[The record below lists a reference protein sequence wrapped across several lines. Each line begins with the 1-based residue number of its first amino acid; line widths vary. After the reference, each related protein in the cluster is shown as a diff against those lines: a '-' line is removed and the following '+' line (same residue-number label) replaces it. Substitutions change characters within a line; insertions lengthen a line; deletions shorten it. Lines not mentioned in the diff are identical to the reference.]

1 MAAAS
6 ALVSEDSLLCPVCL
20 SVFTKPVSIPC
31 GHNFCMNCITD
42 YWSTLSVLQCPLC
55 KETFYTR
62 PLLRVNPV
70 IAEMAEK
77 VKKSLQEMLSSA
89 ERAGHEDV
97 LCSICA
103 GSKVRALK
111 SCLMCLLS
119 YCQTHLEPHQR
130 ISALKKHKLIDPV
143 QNLESRICR
152 DHGEP
157 LELICR
163 LDQRF
168 LCQSCK
174 CSDHKTHETVSLE
187 DEAEMRKSQLRLDN
201 NSMDQMI
208 QEREQ
213 KIQELQQSVKTSR
226 SKAEEAL
233 SYSRKVMTALVQHIK
248 TEFTRLSETIETKQE
263 INETEAESFIDE
275 LQAEITHMKKKKL
288 QFHEASLIRDP
299 FSFLENVLPLTYN
312 KPQLQD
318 WSAVTVTSDQFMI
331 QETLAEL
338 ETKVREEVSTL
349 YDVNF
354 RDGKEQ
360 RYDLNVFMAW
370 SRFGFSLKHNQRN
383 RSLEQE
389 SLLEKNPNKTN
400 RTILLVGE
408 TGAGKSTLINALLN
422 YTMGVKW
429 EDRVWFMI
437 AEEERRSQT
446 SDVIVYEI
454 FGFEDV
460 TLPYSLTIIDTPGY
474 GDTRGIEHDDIIS
487 HRLLDLFRSED
498 GVHEVHAVGL
508 VMKASVNR
516 LSDRLKYVFDSVMSL
531 FGKNLEKNIIALITH
546 SDGSRPKNPLQVLE
560 AANIKCAKNE
570 DSQPVYFLFN
580 NCQHEERME
589 ENTNFRNSW
598 ELTQTNMDHLTDLLG
613 KSNPQKLVKTAEVLN
628 ERIRLKACIQNLEDR
643 IELAE
648 LKQTEIRQIR
658 EALKQTNHRNKME
671 IEKLLSLL
679 ENLEK
684 EMKVLTAEKEKWL
697 SDSYQHAVRLEEIA
711 LKADSASTVV
721 HLDFLIEKMKEEGD
735 TDKVQKLEEMRREDG
750 GTKKQCKL
758 KRTPSPTLGD
768 PSPGIRETCKEPSGR
783 WY

>member
-77 VKKSLQEMLSSA
+77 VKKSLQEMFLSSA

-103 GSKVRALK
+103 GSKVKALK

-143 QNLESRICR
+143 KDLESRICR

-163 LDQRF
+163 LDQMF

-174 CSDHKTHETVSLE
+174 CGDHKTHETVSLE
-187 DEAEMRKSQLRLDN
+187 DEAEMRKSQLRLEN

-248 TEFTRLSETIETKQE
+248 TEFTRLSEAIETEQE

-275 LQAEITHMKKKKL
+275 LQGEITHMKKKKL

-318 WSAVTVTSDQFMI
+318 WSAVTVTSDRFMI

-338 ETKVREEVSTL
+338 ETAVREEVSTL
-349 YDVNF
+349 CNINF

-370 SRFGFSLKHNQRN
+370 SRFGFSLKH
-383 RSLEQE
+383 
-389 SLLEKNPNKTN
+389 
-400 RTILLVGE
+400 GE
-408 TGAGKSTLINALLN
+408 VTQSKSVSVSI
-422 YTMGVKW
+422 
-429 EDRVWFMI
+429 
-437 AEEERRSQT
+437 S
-446 SDVIVYEI
+446 
-454 FGFEDV
+454 
-460 TLPYSLTIIDTPGY
+460 TP
-474 GDTRGIEHDDIIS
+474 
-487 HRLLDLFRSED
+487 LF
-498 GVHEVHAVGL
+498 VHEL
-508 VMKASVNR
+508 
-516 LSDRLKYVFDSVMSL
+516 L
-531 FGKNLEKNIIALITH
+531 F
-546 SDGSRPKNPLQVLE
+546 
-560 AANIKCAKNE
+560 
-570 DSQPVYFLFN
+570 
-580 NCQHEERME
+580 
-589 ENTNFRNSW
+589 
-598 ELTQTNMDHLTDLLG
+598 
-613 KSNPQKLVKTAEVLN
+613 
-628 ERIRLKACIQNLEDR
+628 
-643 IELAE
+643 
-648 LKQTEIRQIR
+648 
-658 EALKQTNHRNKME
+658 
-671 IEKLLSLL
+671 
-679 ENLEK
+679 
-684 EMKVLTAEKEKWL
+684 
-697 SDSYQHAVRLEEIA
+697 
-711 LKADSASTVV
+711 
-721 HLDFLIEKMKEEGD
+721 
-735 TDKVQKLEEMRREDG
+735 VQ
-750 GTKKQCKL
+750 
-758 KRTPSPTLGD
+758 
-768 PSPGIRETCKEPSGR
+768 
-783 WY
+783 

>member
-1 MAAAS
+1 MAAAL

-31 GHNFCMNCITD
+31 GHNFCMNCITE
-42 YWSTLSVLQCPLC
+42 YWSALSVLQCPLC
-55 KETFYTR
+55 KEMFCTR

-77 VKKSLQEMLSSA
+77 VKKSLQEMFLSSS
-89 ERAGHEDV
+89 EQAGHEDV
-97 LCSICA
+97 LCSMCA
-103 GSKVRALK
+103 GSKVKALK

-119 YCQTHLEPHQR
+119 YCRTHLEPHQR

-143 QNLESRICR
+143 TNLENRVCQ

-163 LDQRF
+163 LDQMF

-174 CSDHKTHETVSLE
+174 CSDHKTHKTVTLE
-187 DEAEMRKSQLRLDN
+187 DEAERRKTQLRLEN
-201 NSMDQMI
+201 NSMDQLI

-213 KIQELQQSVKTSR
+213 KIQEVQQSMKTSR

-233 SYSRKVMTALVQHIK
+233 LYSRKVMTALVQHIK
-248 TEFTRLSETIETKQE
+248 TEFTRLAEAIETKQE
-263 INETEAESFIDE
+263 INETEAESFINE
-275 LQAEITHMKKKKL
+275 LEAEITHIKKKKL
-288 QFHEASLIRDP
+288 RFHEASLIIDP
-299 FSFLENVLPLTYN
+299 FRFLENVIPLAYN

-349 YDVNF
+349 YDINF
-354 RDGKEQ
+354 RDGKQQ
-360 RYDLNVFMAW
+360 RI
-370 SRFGFSLKHNQRN
+370 SLISSPHEDIISNSFLIRSGPPAVYKLRPKKQKIGTLTRMTVGEKH
-383 RSLEQE
+383 
-389 SLLEKNPNKTN
+389 PNKPN

-408 TGAGKSTLINALLN
+408 TGAGKSSLINALLN

-429 EDRVWFMI
+429 EDEVWFEI
-437 AEEERRSQT
+437 VEEERRSQT

-454 FGFEDV
+454 FGFEDE
-460 TLPYSLTIIDTPGY
+460 TLPYSLTIINTPGY

-487 HRLLDLFRSED
+487 HRLLDLFQSED

-516 LSDRLKYVFDSVMSL
+516 LSEPLRYIFDSVMSL
-531 FGKNLEKNIIALITH
+531 FGKNMEKNIVALITH

-570 DSQPVYFLFN
+570 GSQPVYFLFN
-580 NCQHEERME
+580 NCQLEERME
-589 ENTNFRNSW
+589 ENTILRNSW
-598 ELTQTNMDHLTDLLG
+598 ELTQTNMDTLTNLLQ
-613 KSNPQKLVKTAEVLN
+613 KSNPQKLMKTAEVLN
-628 ERIRLKACIQNLEDR
+628 ERIRLKASIQNLEHR
-643 IELAE
+643 IELGE
-648 LKQTEIRQIR
+648 LKETEIKQIR
-658 EALKQTNHRNKME
+658 EALKQTNHRNKIE
-671 IEKLLSLL
+671 IEKILSLL

-697 SDSYQHAVRLEEIA
+697 SDCYQHAVRLEEIA

-721 HLDFLIEKMKEEGD
+721 HLDFLIEKMKEKGD
-735 TDKVQKLEEMRREDG
+735 TEKVQKLEEMRREDG
-750 GTKKQCKL
+750 GTKEAVQA
-758 KRTPSPTLGD
+758 
-768 PSPGIRETCKEPSGR
+768 
-783 WY
+783 

>member
-97 LCSICA
+97 LCSMCA
-103 GSKVRALK
+103 GSKVKALK
-111 SCLMCLLS
+111 SCLMCLVS

-143 QNLESRICR
+143 KNLESRICR

-163 LDQRF
+163 LDQMF
-168 LCQSCK
+168 LCRSCK
-174 CSDHKTHETVSLE
+174 CSDHKTHEAVSLE
-187 DEAEMRKSQLRLDN
+187 DEAEMRKSQLRLEN

-248 TEFTRLSETIETKQE
+248 TEFTRLSEAIETKQE

-338 ETKVREEVSTL
+338 ETAVREEVSTL

-360 RYDLNVFMAW
+360 RI
-370 SRFGFSLKHNQRN
+370 SLISSPHEDIISDSFLI
-383 RSLEQE
+383 RSGPPAVYQLRPKKQKTGT
-389 SLLEKNPNKTN
+389 LTRITVGEKRPNKTN

-408 TGAGKSTLINALLN
+408 TGAGKYTLINAMLN

-429 EDRVWFMI
+429 EEEVWFMI

-454 FGFEDV
+454 FGFEDA
-460 TLPYSLTIIDTPGY
+460 TLPYSLTIINTPGY
-474 GDTRGIEHDDIIS
+474 GDTRASDYDDIIS
-487 HRLLDLFRSED
+487 HRLLDLFQSED
-498 GVHEVHAVGL
+498 GVREVHAVGL

-516 LSDRLKYVFDSVMSL
+516 LSEPLRYVLDSVMSL
-531 FGKNLEKNIIALITH
+531 FGKNLEKNIVALITH

-570 DSQPVYFLFN
+570 KNQPVYFLFN
-580 NCQHEERME
+580 NCQLEERME

-613 KSNPQKLVKTAEVLN
+613 KSNPQKLVKTTEVLN

-643 IELAE
+643 IELAD

-658 EALKQTNHRNKME
+658 EALKQTNHRNKIE
-671 IEKLLSLL
+671 IEKILSLL

-684 EMKVLTAEKEKWL
+684 EMEVLTAEKQKWL
-697 SDSYQHAVRLEEIA
+697 SDSYQHAVRLQEIA

-735 TDKVQKLEEMRREDG
+735 TEKVQKLEEMRREDG
-750 GTKKQCKL
+750 GTEEAVQA
-758 KRTPSPTLGD
+758 
-768 PSPGIRETCKEPSGR
+768 
-783 WY
+783 

>member
-1 MAAAS
+1 
-6 ALVSEDSLLCPVCL
+6 
-20 SVFTKPVSIPC
+20 
-31 GHNFCMNCITD
+31 
-42 YWSTLSVLQCPLC
+42 
-55 KETFYTR
+55 
-62 PLLRVNPV
+62 
-70 IAEMAEK
+70 
-77 VKKSLQEMLSSA
+77 
-89 ERAGHEDV
+89 
-97 LCSICA
+97 
-103 GSKVRALK
+103 
-111 SCLMCLLS
+111 
-119 YCQTHLEPHQR
+119 
-130 ISALKKHKLIDPV
+130 
-143 QNLESRICR
+143 
-152 DHGEP
+152 
-157 LELICR
+157 
-163 LDQRF
+163 
-168 LCQSCK
+168 
-174 CSDHKTHETVSLE
+174 
-187 DEAEMRKSQLRLDN
+187 MRKSQLRLEN

-248 TEFTRLSETIETKQE
+248 TEFTRLSEAIETKQE

-338 ETKVREEVSTL
+338 ETAVREEVSTL
-349 YDVNF
+349 YDINF

-360 RYDLNVFMAW
+360 RISLISSPHEDIISDSFLIRSGPPAVYQL
-370 SRFGFSLKHNQRN
+370 RPKKQKFGSLTRMTVG
-383 RSLEQE
+383 
-389 SLLEKNPNKTN
+389 EKRPNKPN

-408 TGAGKSTLINALLN
+408 TGAGKYTLINALLN

-429 EDRVWFMI
+429 EDGVWFQI
-437 AEEERRSQT
+437 IEEERRSQT
-446 SDVIVYEI
+446 SDVMVYEI
-454 FGFEDV
+454 FGFEDK
-460 TLPYSLTIIDTPGY
+460 TLPYSLTIINTPGY
-474 GDTRGIEHDDIIS
+474 GDTRGIKHFDIIS
-487 HRLLDLFRSED
+487 HRLLDLFQSED

-516 LSDRLKYVFDSVMSL
+516 LSEPLRYVFDSVMSL
-531 FGKNLEKNIIALITH
+531 FGKNLEKNIVALITH
-546 SDGSRPKNPLQVLE
+546 SDGSRPKNPLQALE

-570 DSQPVYFLFN
+570 KNQPVYFLFN

-589 ENTNFRNSW
+589 ENTIFRNSW
-598 ELTQTNMDHLTDLLG
+598 ELTQTNMNQLTDFMG
-613 KSNPQKLVKTAEVLN
+613 NSNPQTLMKTAEVLN
-628 ERIRLKACIQNLEDR
+628 ERIRLKACIQNLKDR
-643 IELAE
+643 FELGE

-658 EALKQTNHRNKME
+658 EALKQTNHRKKME
-671 IEKLLSLL
+671 IEKILSLL

-697 SDSYQHAVRLEEIA
+697 SDSYQHAVRLQEIA

-735 TDKVQKLEEMRREDG
+735 TEKVQKLEEMRREDG
-750 GTKKQCKL
+750 GTEEAVQA
-758 KRTPSPTLGD
+758 
-768 PSPGIRETCKEPSGR
+768 
-783 WY
+783 

>member
-1 MAAAS
+1 MAAAL

-31 GHNFCMNCITD
+31 GHNFCMNCITE

-55 KETFYTR
+55 KEMFCTR

-77 VKKSLQEMLSSA
+77 VKISLQEMFLSSSKQ
-89 ERAGHEDV
+89 AGNEDV

-103 GSKVRALK
+103 GSKVKAVK
-111 SCLMCLLS
+111 SCLMCLVS

-130 ISALKKHKLIDPV
+130 ILTLKKHKLIDPV
-143 QNLESRICR
+143 KNLENRICQ

-163 LDQRF
+163 LDQMF

-174 CSDHKTHETVSLE
+174 CSDHKTHETVALE
-187 DEAEMRKSQLRLDN
+187 DEAEIRKTQLRLEN
-201 NSMDQMI
+201 TSMDLMM

-213 KIQELQQSVKTSR
+213 KIQEVQQSVKTSR

-233 SYSRKVMTALVQHIK
+233 LYSRKVMTTLVQHIK
-248 TEFTRLSETIETKQE
+248 TEFTRLSEAIETKQK
-263 INETEAESFIDE
+263 INETEAENFINE
-275 LQAEITHMKKKKL
+275 LEVEITDMKKKKL
-288 QFHEASLIRDP
+288 HFHEASLIRDP
-299 FSFLENVLPLTYN
+299 FRFLENVLPLTYN

-331 QETLAEL
+331 QEILAEL

-349 YDVNF
+349 YDINF
-354 RDGKEQ
+354 RDGKQQ
-360 RYDLNVFMAW
+360 RISLISSPHEDIISNSFLIRSGPPAVYQLRAKRQKIGTL
-370 SRFGFSLKHNQRN
+370 SRMTVGEKH
-383 RSLEQE
+383 
-389 SLLEKNPNKTN
+389 PNKSN

-408 TGAGKSTLINALLN
+408 TGAGKSSLINALLN

-429 EDRVWFMI
+429 EDEVWFMI
-437 AEEERRSQT
+437 VDEERRSQT

-454 FGFEDV
+454 FGFEDE
-460 TLPYSLTIIDTPGY
+460 TLPYSLTIINTPGY

-487 HRLLDLFRSED
+487 HRLLDLFQSED

-516 LSDRLKYVFDSVMSL
+516 LNEPLRYIFDSVMSL
-531 FGKNLEKNIIALITH
+531 FGKNMEKNIVALITH

-580 NCQHEERME
+580 NCQLEERME
-589 ENTNFRNSW
+589 ENTIFRTSW
-598 ELTQTNMDHLTDLLG
+598 ELTQTNMGHLTNLLR
-613 KSNPQKLVKTAEVLN
+613 KSNPQKLMKTAEVLN
-628 ERIRLKACIQNLEDR
+628 ERIRLKASIQNLGDR

-648 LKQTEIRQIR
+648 LKQTEIKQIR
-658 EALKQTNHRNKME
+658 EALKQTNHRNKIE
-671 IEKLLSLL
+671 IEKILSLL

-721 HLDFLIEKMKEEGD
+721 HLDFLIEKMKEKGD
-735 TDKVQKLEEMRREDG
+735 TEKVQKLEEMRREDE
-750 GTKKQCKL
+750 GTKEAVQA
-758 KRTPSPTLGD
+758 
-768 PSPGIRETCKEPSGR
+768 
-783 WY
+783 

>member
-1 MAAAS
+1 
-6 ALVSEDSLLCPVCL
+6 
-20 SVFTKPVSIPC
+20 
-31 GHNFCMNCITD
+31 
-42 YWSTLSVLQCPLC
+42 
-55 KETFYTR
+55 
-62 PLLRVNPV
+62 
-70 IAEMAEK
+70 
-77 VKKSLQEMLSSA
+77 
-89 ERAGHEDV
+89 
-97 LCSICA
+97 
-103 GSKVRALK
+103 
-111 SCLMCLLS
+111 
-119 YCQTHLEPHQR
+119 
-130 ISALKKHKLIDPV
+130 
-143 QNLESRICR
+143 
-152 DHGEP
+152 
-157 LELICR
+157 
-163 LDQRF
+163 
-168 LCQSCK
+168 
-174 CSDHKTHETVSLE
+174 
-187 DEAEMRKSQLRLDN
+187 MRKSQLRLEN

-248 TEFTRLSETIETKQE
+248 TEFTRLSEAIETKQE

-338 ETKVREEVSTL
+338 ETAVREEVSTL
-349 YDVNF
+349 YDINF

-360 RYDLNVFMAW
+360 RSGPPAVYQL
-370 SRFGFSLKHNQRN
+370 RPKKQKFGSLTRMTVG
-383 RSLEQE
+383 
-389 SLLEKNPNKTN
+389 EKRPNKPN

-408 TGAGKSTLINALLN
+408 TGAGKYTLINALLN

-429 EDRVWFMI
+429 EDGVWFQI
-437 AEEERRSQT
+437 IEEERRSQT
-446 SDVIVYEI
+446 SDVMVYEI
-454 FGFEDV
+454 FGFEDK
-460 TLPYSLTIIDTPGY
+460 TLPYSLTIINTPGY
-474 GDTRGIEHDDIIS
+474 GDTRGIKHFDIIS
-487 HRLLDLFRSED
+487 HRLLDLFQSED

-516 LSDRLKYVFDSVMSL
+516 LSEPLRYVFDSVMSL
-531 FGKNLEKNIIALITH
+531 FGKNLEKNIVALITH
-546 SDGSRPKNPLQVLE
+546 SDGSRPKNPLQALE

-570 DSQPVYFLFN
+570 KNQPVYFLFN

-589 ENTNFRNSW
+589 ENTIFRNSW
-598 ELTQTNMDHLTDLLG
+598 ELTQTNMNQLTDFMG
-613 KSNPQKLVKTAEVLN
+613 NSNPQTLMKTAEVLN
-628 ERIRLKACIQNLEDR
+628 ERIRLKACIQNLKDR
-643 IELAE
+643 FELGE

-658 EALKQTNHRNKME
+658 EALKQTNHRKKME
-671 IEKLLSLL
+671 IEKILSLL

-697 SDSYQHAVRLEEIA
+697 SDSYQHAVRLQEIA

-735 TDKVQKLEEMRREDG
+735 TEKVQKLEEMRREDG
-750 GTKKQCKL
+750 GTEEAVQA
-758 KRTPSPTLGD
+758 
-768 PSPGIRETCKEPSGR
+768 
-783 WY
+783 

>member
-1 MAAAS
+1 
-6 ALVSEDSLLCPVCL
+6 
-20 SVFTKPVSIPC
+20 
-31 GHNFCMNCITD
+31 
-42 YWSTLSVLQCPLC
+42 
-55 KETFYTR
+55 
-62 PLLRVNPV
+62 
-70 IAEMAEK
+70 MAEK
-77 VKKSLQEMLSSA
+77 VKKSLQEMLLSSA

-103 GSKVRALK
+103 GSKVSAQK
-111 SCLMCLLS
+111 SCLMCLVS

-143 QNLESRICR
+143 QDLESRICR

-168 LCQSCK
+168 LCRSCK

-187 DEAEMRKSQLRLDN
+187 DEAEMRKSQLRLEN

-248 TEFTRLSETIETKQE
+248 TEFTRLSEAIETKQE

-299 FSFLENVLPLTYN
+299 FSFQENILPLTYN

-338 ETKVREEVSTL
+338 ETAVREEVSTL
-349 YDVNF
+349 YDINF

-360 RYDLNVFMAW
+360 RI
-370 SRFGFSLKHNQRN
+370 SLISSPHEDIVSDSFLI
-383 RSLEQE
+383 RSGPPAVYQLRPKKQKTGT
-389 SLLEKNPNKTN
+389 LARMTVGEKRPNKPN

-429 EDRVWFMI
+429 EDEVWFMI

-446 SDVIVYEI
+446 SDVMVYEI
-454 FGFEDV
+454 FGFEDK
-460 TLPYSLTIIDTPGY
+460 TLPYSLTIINTPGY

-487 HRLLDLFRSED
+487 HRLLDLFQSED

-516 LSDRLKYVFDSVMSL
+516 LSEPLRYVFDSVMSL

-546 SDGSRPKNPLQVLE
+546 SDGSRPENPLQVLE

-570 DSQPVYFLFN
+570 DSQPVHFLFN
-580 NCQHEERME
+580 NCQLEERME
-589 ENTNFRNSW
+589 ENTIFRNSW
-598 ELTQTNMDHLTDLLG
+598 ELTQTNMDHLTNLLG

-643 IELAE
+643 FELAE

-658 EALKQTNHRNKME
+658 EALKQTNHRKKME

-711 LKADSASTVV
+711 LKADSASTVA

-735 TDKVQKLEEMRREDG
+735 TEKVQKLEEMRREDG
-750 GTKKQCKL
+750 GTKEAVQA
-758 KRTPSPTLGD
+758 
-768 PSPGIRETCKEPSGR
+768 
-783 WY
+783 